1 LVHNGYSFSER
12 HQNIKAL
19 SKTIRLLKFTSAPAA
34 GWPPQLT
41 HISIQ
46 HLNHNKTQPGQAR
59 FGEGTTSTTST
70 TGTPAGSPAKAAAP
84 TKKAKEQTRPGN
96 ATPTQCQRNAAPKR
110 HQRPPAASRRSAH
123 RAAAPGRTT
132 INPGGD

>member
-34 GWPPQLT
+34 GRPPQLT
-41 HISIQ
+41 YISIQ

-84 TKKAKEQTRPGN
+84 
-96 ATPTQCQRNAAPKR
+96 ATQRSAQAAPTATR
-110 HQRPPAASRRSAH
+110 RQPPQRTSRR
-123 RAAAPGRTT
+123 RTGPH
-132 INPGGD
+132 NH

>member
-84 TKKAKEQTRPGN
+84 AKQVKEQTRPGN
-96 ATPTQCQRNAAPKR
+96 ATQRQRSAQAAPTATR
-110 HQRPPAASRRSAH
+110 RQPPQRTSRR
-123 RAAAPGRTT
+123 RTGPH
-132 INPGGD
+132 NH